1 MDRLTPREKE
11 VAEMVAWGA
20 AAKEVPGLLRKKSG
34 GREISV
40 YTVQNILANIYA
52 KIHLNKANELSAWW
66 FIHAHGVDSSLAP
79 LPDLRQRLLGFA
91 LFIILLPQ
99 IAAADLDQSVWTSR
113 TRTTRTTE
121 QVVRA
126 RRRDDNIL

>member
-66 FIHAHGVDSSLAP
+66 FTHVHGVDSSLAP
-79 LPDLRQRLLGFA
+79 LPELRKRLLGFA
-91 LFIILLPQ
+91 LFIIILPQ
-99 IAAADLDQSVWTSR
+99 IAAADLDQSVWTAR
-113 TRTTRTTE
+113 TRTSRTE
-121 QVVRA
+121 HVVRA
-126 RRRDDNIL
+126 RRRDDKS

>member
-20 AAKEVPGLLRKKSG
+20 SAKEVPGLLRKKSG

-40 YTVQNILANIYA
+40 YTVQNILARIYA

-66 FIHAHGVDSSLAP
+66 FTHTHPADIVAP
-79 LPDLRQRLLGFA
+79 LPELGKRILGFF
-91 LFIILLPQ
+91 LLLLLLPQ
-99 IAAADLDQSVWTSR
+99 IANADIDQAVRASR
-113 TRTTRTTE
+113 TRSPRPTE
-121 QVVRA
+121 QVA
-126 RRRDDNIL
+126 RSRRKDENV

>member
-20 AAKEVPGLLRKKSG
+20 SAKEVPGLLIKKSG

-40 YTVQNILANIYA
+40 FTVQNTLAKIYA

-66 FIHAHGVDSSLAP
+66 FTHIHGAGSIDAP
-79 LPDLRQRLLGFA
+79 LPELRQRILGVIMF
-91 LFIILLPQ
+91 LILLPQ
-99 IAAADLDQSVWTSR
+99 IANADLDLGLRSSR
-113 TRTTRTTE
+113 TRTPRPTE
-121 QVVRA
+121 QVVRG
-126 RRRDDNIL
+126 RRKNED